1 MNDTSQ
7 SPISVLVVEDNLDAR
22 DIFSATLSNQGYR
35 VLEAGDGVEALVK
48 LESEPVDIILTDLR
62 MPRIDGITLAS
73 TIRKLPHLRSM
84 PIIALTATPLT
95 DKSWMLGLFDE
106 VLLKPCSIKELV
118 ETVGKFSGKAIKP

>member
-1 MNDTSQ
+1 MTEI
-7 SPISVLVVEDNLDAR
+7 SPHPTAVLVVEDNVDAR
-22 DIFSATLSNQGYR
+22 EIFSFTLSTQGYR

-48 LESEPVDIILTDLR
+48 LEDEPVDIILTDLR

-73 TIRKLPHLRSM
+73 TVRKLPHLRSI

-106 VLLKPCSIKELV
+106 VLLKPCSIEELV
-118 ETVGKFSGKAIKP
+118 ATLARFVKP